1 MNDLKDYFKSKLKEV
16 DETCEIHGTKLVSGF
31 GRPAICMQCAKEDKE
46 KREQELVEKVSAD
59 YFKRNTYNW
68 LGQHS
73 IFLDETL
80 KQSTFE
86 SYETIEDEAV
96 RNKEQALQIA
106 REYYKGAKFNSLLTG
121 NAGAGKSHLAMSMLR
136 VVNEYSSPYRKCLFI
151 SVDELMRKI
160 KAGFNRTGD
169 YYYTEERMINLLT
182 EADLLV
188 LDDLGAETGAINSDK
203 AATDFT
209 TKMLYAIVNGRMS
222 KPTIITTNLDTRAL
236 GKKYDS
242 KLISRMMKG
251 AKGHVIQFK
260 ETEDKRMEL
269 F

>member
-1 MNDLKDYFKSKLKEV
+1 M
-16 DETCEIHGTKLVSGF
+16 
-31 GRPAICMQCAKEDKE
+31 
-46 KREQELVEKVSAD
+46 
-59 YFKRNTYNW
+59 
-68 LGQHS
+68 
-73 IFLDETL
+73 
-80 KQSTFE
+80 
-86 SYETIEDEAV
+86 
-96 RNKEQALQIA
+96 QIA
-106 REYYKGAKFNSLLTG
+106 REYYKGATFNSLLTG

-136 VVNEYSSPYRKCLFI
+136 VVNEYSNPYRKCLFI
-151 SVDELMRKI
+151 SVDEMMRKI

-169 YYYTEERMINLLT
+169 YYYTEERMINPLT

-260 ETEDKRMEL
+260 ETKDKRMEL